1 MPCYTPNCEHRD
13 ERRSHLENRYSKIRT
28 LGKESSE
35 CLTSVAPTESA
46 DVVALKPIITMRE
59 QRPPIVL
66 GDKVWCPR
74 CGEYVKVVRVT
85 SAAKIVDVDRRT
97 VYNYVKK
104 NKVFA
109 VKVAGSTLRVCTHCL
124 LRENDEQPSAAN
136 EYSFPAKRAAST

>member
-1 MPCYTPNCEHRD
+1 
-13 ERRSHLENRYSKIRT
+13 
-28 LGKESSE
+28 
-35 CLTSVAPTESA
+35 
-46 DVVALKPIITMRE
+46 MRE

-74 CGEYVKVVRVT
+74 CMEYVKVVRVT
-85 SAAKIVDVDRRT
+85 GAAKIVDVDRRT

-124 LRENDEQPSAAN
+124 LRENDEQPGAAP
-136 EYSFPAKRAAST
+136 EYSLPAKRAAQT